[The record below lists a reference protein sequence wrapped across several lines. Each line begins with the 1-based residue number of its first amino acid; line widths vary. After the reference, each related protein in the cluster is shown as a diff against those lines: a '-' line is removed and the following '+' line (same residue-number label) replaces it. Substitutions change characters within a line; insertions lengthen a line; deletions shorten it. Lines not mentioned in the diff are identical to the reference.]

1 VRQRARAALVPSSA
15 GNAHGAACNRNNR
28 GGNDRKMGVL
38 AKARDNPMLLASAAR
53 SGGGERQRW
62 TLAVKPRSGDGKPR
76 QQLQAMDAAV
86 SSDSGII
93 CWRIKLESM
102 VL

>member
-1 VRQRARAALVPSSA
+1 MPSSA
-15 GNAHGAACNRNNR
+15 GNAHGAACNRNDR
-28 GGNDRKMGVL
+28 GGDDRKMGVL

-62 TLAVKPRSGDGKPR
+62 TLAVKPRSCDDKQR

-86 SSDSGII
+86 SSNSAVTQG
-93 CWRIKLESM
+93 
-102 VL
+102 